1 MKDNNKFSISKLGEW
16 ICVVVLLVMTFLTF
30 INVCSRYILH
40 SSIAASEEITTNLF
54 VILSLVGAA
63 LALQSRNH
71 IGLNIFVDML
81 KPKAQLVFR
90 IFEGVAGMFFMG
102 FLSYYGFERLMQQI
116 STGMISPGLGV
127 PAWLYGSFCLLGFV
141 IMFVAFTEVAV
152 KACLALVGKK
162 SSEEEA

>member
-1 MKDNNKFSISKLGEW
+1 MKNNNKFSVSKLGEW

-30 INVCSRYILH
+30 INVCSRFIFH
-40 SSIAASEEITTNLF
+40 ASIAASEEITTNLF

-81 KPKAQLVFR
+81 KPKAQLAFR
-90 IFEGVAGMFFMG
+90 LFEGLAGMFFMG
-102 FLSYYGFERLMQQI
+102 FLSYYGFQRLMQQI

-127 PAWLYGSFCLLGFV
+127 PTWVYGSFCLLGFV
-141 IMFVAFTEVAV
+141 IMFAAFAEVGI
-152 KACLALVGKK
+152 KACIDLASKK